1 VGAPVWSAAVA
12 GTVTAG
18 GCFLFDLSR
27 ASLRVRSHQGRVDS
41 LAWRKRAGIRDPGG
55 GFGDCPGTRHLS
67 TDRAPVPGAAHAR
80 CVRERG
86 ETARLGL
93 TVGMVGLTD
102 RTADIRRVKATRSL
116 HWPKSSRRF
125 PRDPTP
131 FAAGQGT
138 ALARY
143 SPWVLTGSNRRH
155 SPCKGDALPAELS
168 THHLSAD
175 IVQTISARPHLS
187 PRARERPWPYR
198 LTGEN
203 RRDDFRETLHLSPR
217 ARERPWPAVLSL
229 VGGDDLLQASA
240 VAAATLFFL
249 GRGGGSCRSL
259 GLGERDRL
267 LRQRERQHLVDPL
280 DGLDLEIALDVVRD
294 LDEVLLVLVGDQHR
308 LDTATVS
315 GQELLL
321 QATDG
326 QYLAAQGDLTRHGD
340 IGAHRNLGQRRDE
353 RRAHADTRARAV
365 LGRCAFGDVQV
376 DVMLLIELTVE
387 PQHLRAAAHHSH
399 RCLDRLLHHLAQLA
413 GVLELA
419 LAGDHGRLDGQQLAA
434 DLCPGETRHLTHAI
448 HVLGLA
454 VAEAPHAEELVEIA
468 RRDRHGSLVL
478 LVHQHLLHG
487 LAADLGD
494 LALQIAHARLARV
507 VAHDVEERRVR
518 ELQLVFL
525 QAVALHLLRHEVAPA
540 DVHLLVLG
548 VPGEAD
554 HLHAVE
560 ERSGNVHAVGG
571 ADEHDLGEVEV
582 DLEVVVVE
590 GRVLLRIEDLEQRR

>member
-138 ALARY
+138 ALALSSYWRKSSRRFPRDPTPFAAGQGTALARY

-217 ARERPWPAVLSL
+217 ARERPWPYRLTGENRRDDFRETLHLSPRARERPWPAVLSL
-229 VGGDDLLQASA
+229 VGGDDLLQA
-240 VAAATLFFL
+240 
-249 GRGGGSCRSL
+249 
-259 GLGERDRL
+259 
-267 LRQRERQHLVDPL
+267 
-280 DGLDLEIALDVVRD
+280 
-294 LDEVLLVLVGDQHR
+294 
-308 LDTATVS
+308 
-315 GQELLL
+315 
-321 QATDG
+321 
-326 QYLAAQGDLTRHGD
+326 
-340 IGAHRNLGQRRDE
+340 
-353 RRAHADTRARAV
+353 
-365 LGRCAFGDVQV
+365 
-376 DVMLLIELTVE
+376 
-387 PQHLRAAAHHSH
+387 
-399 RCLDRLLHHLAQLA
+399 
-413 GVLELA
+413 
-419 LAGDHGRLDGQQLAA
+419 
-434 DLCPGETRHLTHAI
+434 
-448 HVLGLA
+448 
-454 VAEAPHAEELVEIA
+454 
-468 RRDRHGSLVL
+468 
-478 LVHQHLLHG
+478 
-487 LAADLGD
+487 
-494 LALQIAHARLARV
+494 
-507 VAHDVEERRVR
+507 
-518 ELQLVFL
+518 
-525 QAVALHLLRHEVAPA
+525 
-540 DVHLLVLG
+540 
-548 VPGEAD
+548 
-554 HLHAVE
+554 
-560 ERSGNVHAVGG
+560 
-571 ADEHDLGEVEV
+571 
-582 DLEVVVVE
+582 
-590 GRVLLRIEDLEQRR
+590 